1 MAIPDFQSLMLP
13 LLEFVADGIE
23 HSSRDAREHLAGVFG
38 LSAAERAELLPSGRQ
53 PVFDNRVAWAK
64 TFLKQAGL
72 LFSPRRGYFQISERG
87 RQILAEKPGRIDNR
101 FLSRFPEFV
110 EFRMSGQRE
119 RQAPVSTSAEACEV
133 STPEE
138 MLEAAYQ
145 QIRGDLAA
153 ELLLRI
159 KAAPPAFFERLVV
172 ELMVAMGYGGSRRE
186 AGQAIGR
193 SGDGGIDGI
202 IREDRLGLDI
212 IYIQAKRW
220 EGNVGVREL
229 REFVGV
235 LNGKG
240 ARKGV
245 FITTSGFARA
255 ALDYIATITDRKV
268 VLLDGRE
275 LTELMIDFGLGVT
288 TTATY
293 EVKRIDSDYFN
304 EE

>member
-13 LLEFVADGIE
+13 LLEFAADGME
-23 HSSRDAREHLAGVFG
+23 HSSRDAREHLAGVFS

-64 TFLKQAGL
+64 TFLQQAGL
-72 LFSPRRGYFQISERG
+72 LSSPRRAYFQITDRG

-119 RQAPVSTSAEACEV
+119 RQAPAATPVESCEV

-186 AGQAIGR
+186 AGEAIGR

-293 EVKRIDSDYFN
+293 EVKRIDSDYFS